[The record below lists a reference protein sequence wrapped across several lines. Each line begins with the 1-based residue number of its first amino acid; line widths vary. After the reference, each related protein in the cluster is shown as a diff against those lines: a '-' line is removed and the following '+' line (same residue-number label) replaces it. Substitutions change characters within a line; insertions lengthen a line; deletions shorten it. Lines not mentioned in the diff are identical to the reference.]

1 MLSFISRRRPLFVA
15 LSVVLGFGGVAH
27 AQDATTETAP
37 TKGAAPTKD
46 AAPTGLD
53 TVIVTGTRS
62 TERTV
67 SSSLQPIDLIT
78 PQQLQQTGATQLT
91 AALAR
96 LVPSLSFPQPTTIS
110 GAEVARPV
118 TLRGLSPDQVLVL
131 IDGKRQ
137 HAGAFLNLGGAI
149 GRGSNPV
156 DLNAIPMSAI
166 ERIEVLRDGQSARY
180 GSDAIG
186 GVINIILKKGGEGG
200 EVTAKF
206 GGYDAGDGIQRQLSA
221 DTGFRIGDKGSIHVS
236 IDTQNNDGTNR
247 AGRDQ
252 TAASVGT
259 TYGKKVYWLGDPE
272 VQSNKVAVTG
282 QYEFSKAAEVYFS
295 ALYRRDRDETASLYR
310 HRGDSTN
317 IASIYPSGYLPVNIP
332 IVTDTTFT
340 AGLRGELGDGWHYDV
355 SASQGSNE
363 YDNRSHSI
371 NADYYK
377 AFGST
382 PFFIQQ
388 ADYKTHQQVGN
399 VDISKEF
406 NPSWLPNSVSVSFG
420 AEYLRQA
427 YKVTPGDAVSK
438 YGANGGIT
446 GDLQGNW
453 ARHDV
458 SEYID
463 LETNLTDRFSVSAA
477 GRHEHYSDF
486 GGTTSG
492 SLAGRFDFT
501 SRIAVRGSV
510 GTGFRAPTLVQQH
523 YADISSQLQDL
534 GQGQQLVQSGTFP
547 VDSQAASLLGAEK
560 LKPEKSRSAT
570 VGLVLEPL
578 NNWNVSVDAYWIK
591 ITNRINL
598 SSNIPVGS
606 NAVTSYLEASG
617 VDANYQSIRYFTNAV
632 DTRTRGLDFVSQYA
646 FDFDN
651 GDRLNTT
658 VGWSYNENKVIKVKP
673 NPAILDELGVAVQ
686 RVERRERLGLLGD
699 TNPRTKLD
707 VGFDYLHGPW
717 AGHANVQ
724 RYGSYEVYSNSGE
737 ALDQNFDHRWTLDLS
752 ADYNIQNWTF
762 RIGADNAFNAR
773 PEEVKYANSTSGNF
787 KYSLFSPMSWNGR
800 YYYASATCR
809 WK

>member
-1 MLSFISRRRPLFVA
+1 MLSFAHRRKPLFLA
-15 LSVVLGFGGVAH
+15 LAVVFSASSVH
-27 AQDATTETAP
+27 AQDAAPADKTESAKP
-37 TKGAAPTKD
+37 SN
-46 AAPTGLD
+46 LD

-67 SSSLQPIDLIT
+67 SSSLQPIDVIT
-78 PQQLQQTGATQLT
+78 PQQLQQSGATQLT

-96 LVPSLSFPQPTTIS
+96 LVPSLNFPQPTTIS

-137 HAGAFLNLGGAI
+137 HSGAFLNLGGAI

-156 DLNAIPMSAI
+156 DLNAIPVSAI

-186 GVINIILKKGGEGG
+186 GVINVILKKSGTGGQ
-200 EVTAKF
+200 VTAKF
-206 GGYDAGDGIQRQLSA
+206 GGYDAGDGLQRQLSA
-221 DTGFRIGDKGSIHVS
+221 DTGFKLGDKGSIHVA

-252 TAASVGT
+252 TSASVGT
-259 TYGKKVYWLGDPE
+259 TYGKKVYWLGDPA
-272 VQSNKVAVTG
+272 VQSNKVSVVG
-282 QYEFSKAAEVYFS
+282 QYEFSKAAEVYFE

-317 IASIYPSGYLPVNIP
+317 IASIYPSGYLPVSIP
-332 IVTDTTFT
+332 IVNDTTLT
-340 AGLRGELGDGWHYDV
+340 AGLRGELGDGWHYDASV
-355 SASQGSNE
+355 SHGSNE
-363 YDNRSHSI
+363 YDQRSHSI

-377 AFGST
+377 AFGET
-382 PFFIQQ
+382 PFFIQG
-388 ADYKTHQQVGN
+388 ADYKTNQQVAN
-399 VDISKEF
+399 LDISKEITT
-406 NPSWLPNSVSVSFG
+406 SWLPNPVSVSFG

-427 YKVTPGDAVSK
+427 YKVTPGDAVSQ

-453 ARHDV
+453 QRHDT

-463 LETNLTDRFSVSAA
+463 LETNLTDRFAVSLA
-477 GRHEHYSDF
+477 GRHENYSDF

-492 SLAGRFDFT
+492 SLSGRFDFT
-501 SRIAVRGSV
+501 PRVAVRGSV

-534 GQGQQLVQSGTFP
+534 GQGQVLVQSGTFP
-547 VDSQAASLLGAEK
+547 VDAAAASLLGAEK

-570 VGLVLEPL
+570 LGLVLEPL
-578 NNWNVSVDAYWIK
+578 NGWNVSVDAYYIK
-591 ITNRINL
+591 INNRINL
-598 SSNIPVGS
+598 SSNIPVS
-606 NAVTSYLEASG
+606 TPAVNAYLAANG
-617 VDANYQSIRYFTNAV
+617 VNANYQSIRYFTNAV

-646 FDFDN
+646 FDFSN

-658 VGWSYNENKVIKVKP
+658 LGWAYNENEVTKVKP

-707 VGFDYLHGPW
+707 VGFDYLHGRW

-724 RYGSYEVYSNSGE
+724 RYGSYTVYSNSGT

-752 ADYNIQNWTF
+752 ADYNLDHWTLSA
-762 RIGADNAFNAR
+762 GADNAFNAR
-773 PEEVKYANSTSGNF
+773 PEQVKYANSTSGNF
-787 KYSLFSPMSWNGR
+787 KYSLFSPLSWNGR
-800 YYYASATCR
+800 YYYASATYR
-809 WK
+809 WD

>member
-1 MLSFISRRRPLFVA
+1 MLVSRRKPLFLAVA
-15 LSVVLGFGGVAH
+15 IVLGASSVH
-27 AQDATTETAP
+27 AQDASPADKAP
-37 TKGAAPTKD
+37 SAEASN
-46 AAPTGLD
+46 LD

-67 SSSLQPIDLIT
+67 SSSLQPIDVIT

-96 LVPSLSFPQPTTIS
+96 LVPSLNFPQPTTIS

-156 DLNAIPMSAI
+156 DLNAIPVSAI

-186 GVINIILKKGGEGG
+186 GVINVILKTSGTGGQ
-200 EVTAKF
+200 VTAKF
-206 GGYDAGDGIQRQLSA
+206 GGYDAGDGLQRQLAA
-221 DTGFRIGDKGSIHVS
+221 DTGFKLGDKGSIHVA

-247 AGRDQ
+247 AGRDR

-259 TYGKKVYWLGDPE
+259 TYGQKVYWLGDPA
-272 VQSNKVAVTG
+272 VQSNKVSLVG
-282 QYEFSKAAEVYFS
+282 QYEFSKAAEVYFE

-317 IASIYPSGYLPVNIP
+317 VASIYPQGYLPISVP
-332 IVTDTTFT
+332 IVNDLSLT
-340 AGLRGELGDGWHYDV
+340 AGLRGEVGDGWHYDASV
-355 SASQGSNE
+355 SHGSNE
-363 YDNRSHSI
+363 YDQRSHAI
-371 NADYYK
+371 NADYYR
-377 AFGST
+377 AFGDT
-382 PFFIQQ
+382 PFFIQG
-388 ADYKTHQQVGN
+388 ADYKTDQQVAN
-399 VDISKEF
+399 LDVSKEF
-406 NPSWLPNSVSVSFG
+406 TPSWLPNPVSVSFG
-420 AEYLRQA
+420 AEYLRQG
-427 YKVTPGDAVSK
+427 YKVKPGDLASQ

-453 ARHDV
+453 QRHDT
-458 SEYID
+458 SGYID
-463 LETNLTDRFSVSAA
+463 LETNLTDRFAVSLA
-477 GRHEHYSDF
+477 GRHENYSDF

-492 SLAGRFDFT
+492 SLSGRFDFT
-501 SRIAVRGSV
+501 PRVAVRGSV

-534 GQGQQLVQSGTFP
+534 GQGQVLVQSGTFP
-547 VDSQAASLLGAEK
+547 VDAQAASLLGAQK

-570 VGLVLEPL
+570 LGLVLEPL
-578 NNWNVSVDAYWIK
+578 TGWNVSVDAYWIK
-591 ITNRINL
+591 IANRINL
-598 SSNIPVGS
+598 SSNIPVATPAV
-606 NAVTSYLEASG
+606 NAYLAANG

-646 FDFDN
+646 FDFTD

-658 VGWSYNENKVIKVKP
+658 VSWAYNENEVTKVKP

-707 VGFDYLHGPW
+707 LGFDYLHGRW

-724 RYGSYEVYSNSGE
+724 RYGSYTVYSNSGPT
-737 ALDQNFDHRWTLDLS
+737 LDQDFDHRWTLDLS
-752 ADYNIQNWTF
+752 ADYNLDHWTF
-762 RIGADNAFNAR
+762 SAGADNAFNAR
-773 PEEVKYANSTSGNF
+773 PEQTKYANSTSGNF
-787 KYSLFSPMSWNGR
+787 KYSLFSPLSWNGR
-800 YYYASATCR
+800 YYYASATYR
-809 WK
+809 WD

>member
-1 MLSFISRRRPLFVA
+1 MLVSRRKPLFLAVA
-15 LSVVLGFGGVAH
+15 IVFGASSAH
-27 AQDATTETAP
+27 AQDAASADKATA
-37 TKGAAPTKD
+37 TRASN
-46 AAPTGLD
+46 LD

-67 SSSLQPIDLIT
+67 SSSLQPIDVIT

-96 LVPSLSFPQPTTIS
+96 LVPSLNFPQPTTIS

-156 DLNAIPMSAI
+156 DLNAIPVSAI

-186 GVINIILKKGGEGG
+186 GVINVILKKGGTGG
-200 EVTAKF
+200 QVTAKF
-206 GGYDAGDGIQRQLSA
+206 GGYDAGDGLQRQLAA
-221 DTGFRIGDKGSIHVS
+221 DTGFKLGDKGSIHVA

-252 TAASVGT
+252 TPASVGT
-259 TYGKKVYWLGDPE
+259 TYGKKVYWLGDPA
-272 VQSNKVAVTG
+272 VQSNKVSLVG
-282 QYEFSKAAEVYFS
+282 QYEFSKAAEVYVE

-317 IASIYPSGYLPVNIP
+317 VASIYPQGYLPISIPVVN
-332 IVTDTTFT
+332 DLSLT
-340 AGLRGELGDGWHYDV
+340 AGLRGEVGDGWHYD
-355 SASQGSNE
+355 ASVGHGSNE
-363 YDNRSHSI
+363 YDQRSHAI
-371 NADYYK
+371 NADYYR
-377 AFGST
+377 AFGDT
-382 PFFIQQ
+382 PFFIQG
-388 ADYKTHQQVGN
+388 ADYKTNQQVAN
-399 VDISKEF
+399 LDISKEF
-406 NPSWLPNSVSVSFG
+406 APSWLPNPVSVSFG
-420 AEYLRQA
+420 AEYLRQG
-427 YKVTPGDAVSK
+427 YKVKPGDLASQ

-453 ARHDV
+453 QRHDT

-463 LETNLTDRFSVSAA
+463 LETNLTDRFAVSLA
-477 GRHEHYSDF
+477 GRHENYSDF

-492 SLAGRFDFT
+492 SLSGRFDFT
-501 SRIAVRGSV
+501 PRIAVRGSV

-534 GQGQQLVQSGTFP
+534 GQGQVLVQSGTFP
-547 VDSQAASLLGAEK
+547 VDAQAASLLGAEK

-570 VGLVLEPL
+570 LGLVLEPL
-578 NNWNVSVDAYWIK
+578 TGWNVSVDAYWIK

-598 SSNIPVGS
+598 SSNIPV
-606 NAVTSYLEASG
+606 NTPAVGAYLAANG

-646 FDFDN
+646 FDFSN

-658 VGWSYNENKVIKVKP
+658 VSWAYNENEVTRVKA

-707 VGFDYLHGPW
+707 LGFDYLHGRW

-724 RYGSYEVYSNSGE
+724 RYGSYTVYSNSGPT
-737 ALDQNFDHRWTLDLS
+737 LDQDFDHRWTLDLS
-752 ADYNIQNWTF
+752 ADYNLDHWTF
-762 RIGADNAFNAR
+762 SAGADNAFNAR
-773 PEEVKYANSTSGNF
+773 PEQTKYANSTSGNF
-787 KYSLFSPMSWNGR
+787 KYSLFSPLSWNGR
-800 YYYASATCR
+800 YYYASATYR
-809 WK
+809 WD

>member
-1 MLSFISRRRPLFVA
+1 MLSFAHRRKPLFLALAVA
-15 LSVVLGFGGVAH
+15 LSASTVH
-27 AQDATTETAP
+27 AQQAAPADTTE
-37 TKGAAPTKD
+37 AAKPSN
-46 AAPTGLD
+46 LD

-67 SSSLQPIDLIT
+67 SSSLQPIDVIT
-78 PQQLQQTGATQLT
+78 PQQLQQSGATQLA

-96 LVPSLSFPQPTTIS
+96 LVPSLNFPQPTTIS

-137 HAGAFLNLGGAI
+137 HSGAFLNLGGAI

-156 DLNAIPMSAI
+156 DLNAIPVSAI

-186 GVINIILKKGGEGG
+186 GVINVILKKSGTGGQ
-200 EVTAKF
+200 VTAKF
-206 GGYDAGDGIQRQLSA
+206 GGYDAGDGLQRQLSA
-221 DTGFRIGDKGSIHVS
+221 DTGFKLGDKGSIHVA
-236 IDTQNNDGTNR
+236 IDTQNNDGSNR

-259 TYGKKVYWLGDPE
+259 TYGKKVYWLGDPA
-272 VQSNKVAVTG
+272 VQSNKVSVVG
-282 QYEFSKAAEVYFS
+282 QYEFSKAAEVYFE

-317 IASIYPSGYLPVNIP
+317 VASIYPSGYLPVSIP
-332 IVTDTTFT
+332 IVNDTTLT
-340 AGLRGELGDGWHYDV
+340 AGLRGELGDGWHYDASV
-355 SASQGSNE
+355 SHGSNE
-363 YDNRSHSI
+363 YDQRSRSI
-371 NADYYK
+371 NADYYR
-377 AFGST
+377 AFGET
-382 PFFIQQ
+382 PFFIQG
-388 ADYKTHQQVGN
+388 ADYKTNQQVAN
-399 VDISKEF
+399 LDISKEITT
-406 NPSWLPNSVSVSFG
+406 SWLPNPVSVSFG

-427 YKVTPGDAVSK
+427 YKVTPGDAVSQ

-453 ARHDV
+453 QRHDT

-463 LETNLTDRFSVSAA
+463 LETNLTDRFAVSLA
-477 GRHEHYSDF
+477 GRHENYSDF

-492 SLAGRFDFT
+492 SLSGRFDFT
-501 SRIAVRGSV
+501 PRVAVRGSV

-534 GQGQQLVQSGTFP
+534 GQGQVLVQSGTFP
-547 VDSQAASLLGAEK
+547 VDAEAASLLGAEK

-570 VGLVLEPL
+570 LGLVLEPL
-578 NNWNVSVDAYWIK
+578 NGWNVSVDAYYIK
-591 ITNRINL
+591 INNRINL
-598 SSNIPVGS
+598 SSNIPVS
-606 NAVTSYLEASG
+606 TPAVNAYLAANG

-632 DTRTRGLDFVSQYA
+632 DTRTRGLDVVSQYG
-646 FDFDN
+646 FDFAN

-658 VGWSYNENKVIKVKP
+658 VGWAYNENEVTRVKP

-707 VGFDYLHGPW
+707 VGFDYLHGRW

-724 RYGSYEVYSNSGE
+724 RYGSYTVYSNSGN

-752 ADYNIQNWTF
+752 ADYNIDHWTLSA
-762 RIGADNAFNAR
+762 GADNAFNAR
-773 PEEVKYANSTSGNF
+773 PEQVKYANSTSGNF
-787 KYSLFSPMSWNGR
+787 KYSLFSPLSWNGR
-800 YYYASATCR
+800 YYYASATYR
-809 WK
+809 WD

>member
-1 MLSFISRRRPLFVA
+1 MFALVPRRRTPLFIAVSLA
-15 LSVVLGFGGVAH
+15 LAVSAGPVL
-27 AQDATTETAP
+27 AQDAPTADKP
-37 TKGAAPTKD
+37 ESAKASQ
-46 AAPTGLD
+46 LD

-67 SSSLQPIDLIT
+67 SSSLQPIDVIT
-78 PQQLQQTGATQLT
+78 PQQLQQSGATQLT

-137 HAGAFLNLGGAI
+137 HSGAFLNLGGAI

-156 DLNAIPMSAI
+156 DLNAIPISAI

-186 GVINIILKKGGEGG
+186 GVINVILKKGGEGG
-200 EVTAKF
+200 QVTAKF
-206 GGYDAGDGIQRQLSA
+206 GGYDAGDGLQRQLSA
-221 DTGFRIGDKGSIHVS
+221 DTGFKLGEKGSIHVA
-236 IDTQNNDGTNR
+236 IDTQNNDYTNR
-247 AGRDQ
+247 AGPDQ
-252 TAASVGT
+252 TPAAKGT
-259 TYGKKVYWLGDPE
+259 TYNQKVYRLGDPG
-272 VQSNKVAVTG
+272 VQSNKVSLVG
-282 QYEFSKAAEVYFS
+282 QYEFSKAAEVYFE

-317 IASIYPSGYLPVNIP
+317 VVAIYPEGYLPVSIP
-332 IVTDTTFT
+332 IVSDTTLT

-355 SASQGSNE
+355 SASHGSNE
-363 YDNRSHSI
+363 YDQRSQSI
-371 NADYYK
+371 NADWYK
-377 AFGST
+377 TYGYT
-382 PFFIQQ
+382 PFFIQG
-388 ADYKTHQQVGN
+388 ADYKTNQQVGN

-406 NPSWLPNSVSVSFG
+406 SPSWLANPVSVSFG
-420 AEYLRQA
+420 VEYLRQA
-427 YKVTPGDAVSK
+427 YKVTPGDAVSQ
-438 YGANGGIT
+438 YGPNGGIT

-453 ARHDV
+453 QRHDV

-463 LETNLTDRFSVSAA
+463 LESNITDRFALSLA
-477 GRHEHYSDF
+477 GRHEQYSDF

-492 SLAGRFDFT
+492 SLSGRFDFT
-501 SRIAVRGSV
+501 PRVALRGSV

-523 YADISSQLQDL
+523 YADISQQLQDL
-534 GQGQQLVQSGTFP
+534 GQGQVLVQSGTFP
-547 VDSQAASLLGAEK
+547 VDAQAASLLGAEK

-570 VGLVLEPL
+570 LGLVLEPL
-578 NNWNVSVDAYWIK
+578 TGWNVSVDAYWIK

-598 SSNIPVGS
+598 SSNIPV
-606 NAVTSYLEASG
+606 NTPAVSTYLLANG

-646 FDFDN
+646 FDFAN

-658 VGWSYNENKVIKVKP
+658 VGWAYNENEVTRVKP

-707 VGFDYLHGPW
+707 LGFDYLHGRW

-724 RYGSYEVYSNSGE
+724 RYGNYTVYSNSGV
-737 ALDQNFDHRWTLDLS
+737 ALDQNFAHRWTLDLS
-752 ADYNIQNWTF
+752 ADYNLDNWTF
-762 RIGADNAFNAR
+762 SAGADNAFNAR
-773 PEEVKYANSTSGNF
+773 PEQVKYANSTNGNF
-787 KYSLFSPMSWNGR
+787 KYSLFSPLSWNGR
-800 YYYASATCR
+800 YYYASVTYR

>member
-1 MLSFISRRRPLFVA
+1 MLSFAHRRKPLFVA
-15 LSVVLGFGGVAH
+15 LAVALSASSVH
-27 AQDATTETAP
+27 AQQAAPADTTE
-37 TKGAAPTKD
+37 AAKPSN
-46 AAPTGLD
+46 LD

-67 SSSLQPIDLIT
+67 SSSLQPIDVIT
-78 PQQLQQTGATQLT
+78 PQQLQQSGATQLT

-96 LVPSLSFPQPTTIS
+96 LVPSLNFPQPTTIS

-137 HAGAFLNLGGAI
+137 HSGAFLNLGGAI

-156 DLNAIPMSAI
+156 DLNAIPVSAI

-186 GVINIILKKGGEGG
+186 GVINVILKKSGTGGQ
-200 EVTAKF
+200 VTAKF
-206 GGYDAGDGIQRQLSA
+206 GGYDAGDGLQRQLSA
-221 DTGFRIGDKGSIHVS
+221 DTGFKLGDKGSIHVA
-236 IDTQNNDGTNR
+236 IDTQNNDGSNR

-259 TYGKKVYWLGDPE
+259 TYGKKVYWLGDPA
-272 VQSNKVAVTG
+272 VQSNKVSVVG
-282 QYEFSKAAEVYFS
+282 QYEFSKAAEVYFE

-317 IASIYPSGYLPVNIP
+317 VASIYPSGYLPVSIP
-332 IVTDTTFT
+332 IVNDATLT
-340 AGLRGELGDGWHYDV
+340 AGLRGELGDGWHYDASV
-355 SASQGSNE
+355 SHGSNE
-363 YDNRSHSI
+363 YDQRSHSI
-371 NADYYK
+371 NADYYR
-377 AFGST
+377 AFGET
-382 PFFIQQ
+382 PFFIQG
-388 ADYKTHQQVGN
+388 ADYKTNQQVVN
-399 VDISKEF
+399 LDISKEITT
-406 NPSWLPNSVSVSFG
+406 SWLPNPVSVSFG

-427 YKVTPGDAVSK
+427 YKVTPGDAVSQ

-453 ARHDV
+453 QRHDT

-463 LETNLTDRFSVSAA
+463 LETNLTDRFAVSLA
-477 GRHEHYSDF
+477 GRHENYSDF

-492 SLAGRFDFT
+492 SLSGRFDFT
-501 SRIAVRGSV
+501 PRVAVRGSV

-534 GQGQQLVQSGTFP
+534 GQGQVLVQSGTFP
-547 VDSQAASLLGAEK
+547 VDAAAARLLGAEK

-570 VGLVLEPL
+570 LGLVLEPL
-578 NNWNVSVDAYWIK
+578 NGWNVSVDAYYIK
-591 ITNRINL
+591 INNRINL
-598 SSNIPVGS
+598 SSNIPVS
-606 NAVTSYLEASG
+606 TSAVNAYLAANG

-632 DTRTRGLDFVSQYA
+632 DTRTRGLDVVSQYG
-646 FDFDN
+646 FDFAN

-658 VGWSYNENKVIKVKP
+658 VGWAYNENEVTRVKP

-707 VGFDYLHGPW
+707 VGFDYLHGRW

-724 RYGSYEVYSNSGE
+724 RYGSYTVYSNSGN

-752 ADYNIQNWTF
+752 ADYNIDHWTLSA
-762 RIGADNAFNAR
+762 GADNAFNAR
-773 PEEVKYANSTSGNF
+773 PEQVKYANSTSGNF
-787 KYSLFSPMSWNGR
+787 KYSLFSPLSWNGR
-800 YYYASATCR
+800 YYYASATYR
-809 WK
+809 WD

>member
-1 MLSFISRRRPLFVA
+1 MFAPVPRRRTPLFIAVSLVFA
-15 LSVVLGFGGVAH
+15 ATTASAV
-27 AQDATTETAP
+27 AQDATPGPDKPDSPKASQ
-37 TKGAAPTKD
+37 
-46 AAPTGLD
+46 LD

-67 SSSLQPIDLIT
+67 SSSLQPIDVIT
-78 PQQLQQTGATQLT
+78 PQQLQQSGATQLT

-137 HAGAFLNLGGAI
+137 HSGAFLNLGGAI

-156 DLNAIPMSAI
+156 DLNAIPISAI

-186 GVINIILKKGGEGG
+186 GVINVILKKGGEGG
-200 EVTAKF
+200 QVTAKF
-206 GGYDAGDGIQRQLSA
+206 GGYDAGDGLQRQLSA
-221 DTGFRIGDKGSIHVS
+221 DTGFKLGDKGSIHVA
-236 IDTQNNDGTNR
+236 IDTQNNDYTNR

-252 TAASVGT
+252 TPGT
-259 TYGKKVYWLGDPE
+259 TFNQKVYRLGDPG
-272 VQSNKVAVTG
+272 VQSNKVSVVG
-282 QYEFSKAAEVYFS
+282 QYEFSKAAEVYFE

-317 IASIYPSGYLPVNIP
+317 VIAIYPQGYLPVSIP
-332 IVTDTTFT
+332 IVNDTTLT

-355 SASQGSNE
+355 SASHGSNE
-363 YDNRSHSI
+363 YDQRSHSI
-371 NADYYK
+371 NADWYK
-377 AFGST
+377 AFGYT
-382 PFFIQQ
+382 PFFIQG
-388 ADYKTHQQVGN
+388 ADYKTNQQVGN

-406 NPSWLPNSVSVSFG
+406 SPSWLANPVSVSFG
-420 AEYLRQA
+420 VEYLRQA
-427 YKVTPGDAVSK
+427 YKVSPGDAVSQ
-438 YGANGGIT
+438 YGPNGGIT

-453 ARHDV
+453 QRHDV

-463 LETNLTDRFSVSAA
+463 LETNITDRFAVSVA
-477 GRHEHYSDF
+477 GRHEQYSDF

-492 SLAGRFDFT
+492 SLSGRFDFT
-501 SRIAVRGSV
+501 PRIALRGSV

-523 YADISSQLQDL
+523 YADVSQQLQDL
-534 GQGQQLVQSGTFP
+534 GHGQVLVQSGTFP
-547 VDSQAASLLGAEK
+547 VDAQAASLLGAEK
-560 LKPEKSRSAT
+560 LEPEKSRSAT
-570 VGLVLEPL
+570 LGLVLEPL
-578 NNWNVSVDAYWIK
+578 TGWNVSVDAYYIK

-598 SSNIPVGS
+598 SSNIPVNTPAV
-606 NAVTSYLEASG
+606 NAYLLANG

-632 DTRTRGLDFVSQYA
+632 DTRTRGIDFVSQNA
-646 FDFDN
+646 FDFAN

-658 VGWSYNENKVIKVKP
+658 VAWSYNENEVEKVKP

-707 VGFDYLHGPW
+707 VGFDYLHGRW

-724 RYGSYEVYSNSGE
+724 RYGNYTVYSNSGV
-737 ALDQNFDHRWTLDLS
+737 ALDQNFAHRWTLDLS
-752 ADYNIQNWTF
+752 ADYNLDNWTF
-762 RIGADNAFNAR
+762 SAGADNAFNAK
-773 PEEVKYANSTSGNF
+773 PGQVKYANSTNGNF
-787 KYSLFSPMSWNGR
+787 KYSLFSPLSWNGR
-800 YYYASATCR
+800 YYYASVTYR

>member
-1 MLSFISRRRPLFVA
+1 MSHRSIRRRAPLFVA
-15 LSVVLGFGGVAH
+15 VSLALASAAQ
-27 AQDATTETAP
+27 AQDATRASN
-37 TKGAAPTKD
+37 
-46 AAPTGLD
+46 LD

-67 SSSLQPIDLIT
+67 SSSLQPIDVIT

-96 LVPSLSFPQPTTIS
+96 LVPSLNFPQPTTIS

-156 DLNAIPMSAI
+156 DLNAIPISAI

-186 GVINIILKKGGEGG
+186 GVINVILKKGGEGG
-200 EVTAKF
+200 QVTAKF
-206 GGYDAGDGIQRQLSA
+206 GGYDAGDGLQRQLSA
-221 DTGFRIGDKGSIHVS
+221 DTGFKLGEKGSIHVA

-247 AGRDQ
+247 AGRDYGSS
-252 TAASVGT
+252 AVGT
-259 TYGKKVYWLGDPE
+259 TYGKKVYWLGDPA
-272 VQSNKVAVTG
+272 VQSNKVSLTG
-282 QYEFSKAAEVYFS
+282 QYAFSKAAEVYFT
-295 ALYRRDRDETASLYR
+295 AIYRRDRDETASLYR

-317 IASIYPSGYLPVNIP
+317 VPSIYPEGYLPISIP
-332 IVTDTTFT
+332 IVSDTTLT

-355 SASQGSNE
+355 SATHGSNE
-363 YDNRSHSI
+363 YDQRSHAI
-371 NADYYK
+371 NADWYK
-377 AFGST
+377 AYGYT
-382 PFFIQQ
+382 PFFIQG
-388 ADYKTHQQVGN
+388 ADYKTQQQTGN

-406 NPSWLPNSVSVSFG
+406 TPSWLPNSVSVSFG
-420 AEYLRQA
+420 LEYLRQA
-427 YKVTPGDAVSK
+427 YKVTPGDAVSQ
-438 YGANGGIT
+438 YGANGGVT

-453 ARHDV
+453 QRHDV

-463 LETNLTDRFSVSAA
+463 LETNLTDRFAVSLA

-492 SLAGRFDFT
+492 SLSGRFDFT
-501 SRIAVRGSV
+501 PRVAVRGSV

-534 GQGQQLVQSGTFP
+534 GQGQVLVQSGTFP
-547 VDSQAASLLGAEK
+547 VDAAAASLLGAQQ

-570 VGLVLEPL
+570 LGLVLEPL
-578 NNWNVSVDAYWIK
+578 TGWNVSVDAYWIK

-598 SSNIPVGS
+598 SSNIPVNTPAV
-606 NAVTSYLEASG
+606 NAYLAANG

-632 DTRTRGLDFVSQYA
+632 DTRTRGIDFVSQYG
-646 FDFDN
+646 FDFSN

-658 VGWSYNENKVIKVKP
+658 LGWAYNENEVTKVKP
-673 NPAILDELGVAVQ
+673 NPAILDDLGVAVQ

-707 VGFDYLHGPW
+707 VGFDYLHGRW

-724 RYGSYEVYSNSGE
+724 RYGSYTVYSNSGA

-752 ADYNIQNWTF
+752 ADYTLDSWTF
-762 RIGADNAFNAR
+762 TAGADNVTNAR
-773 PEEVKYANSTSGNF
+773 PEQVKYANSTNGNF
-787 KYSLFSPMSWNGR
+787 KYSLFSPLSWNGR
-800 YYYASATCR
+800 YYYASVTYR
-809 WK
+809 WQ

>member
-1 MLSFISRRRPLFVA
+1 MHSLVRRRRHTLFLA
-15 LSVVLGFGGVAH
+15 LAAAFGVPALH
-27 AQDATTETAP
+27 AQDAARTSQ
-37 TKGAAPTKD
+37 
-46 AAPTGLD
+46 LD

-67 SSSLQPIDLIT
+67 SSSLQPIDVIT

-96 LVPSLSFPQPTTIS
+96 LVPSLNFPQPTTIS

-137 HAGAFLNLGGAI
+137 HTGAFLNLGGAI

-156 DLNAIPMSAI
+156 DLNAIPVSAI

-186 GVINIILKKGGEGG
+186 GVINVILKKSGQGGQ
-200 EVTAKF
+200 VTAKF
-206 GGYDAGDGIQRQLSA
+206 GGYDAGDGLQRQLTA
-221 DTGFRIGDKGSIHVS
+221 DTGFKLGDKGSIHVA

-247 AGRDQ
+247 AGRDR
-252 TAASVGT
+252 TAASVGS
-259 TYGKKVYWLGDPE
+259 TYGQKVYWLGDPA
-272 VQSNKVAVTG
+272 VQSNKVSLVG
-282 QYEFSKAAEVYFS
+282 QYAFSKAVEVYVE

-317 IASIYPSGYLPVNIP
+317 VIAIYPNGYLPVGIP
-332 IVTDTTFT
+332 IVNDTSIT
-340 AGLRGELGDGWHYDV
+340 AGIRGELGEGWHYDL
-355 SASQGSNE
+355 SATHGSNE
-363 YDNRSHSI
+363 YDQRSHAI
-371 NADYYK
+371 NADWYR
-377 AFGST
+377 AFGYT
-382 PFFIQQ
+382 PFFIQG
-388 ADYKTHQQVGN
+388 ADYKTNQQTGN
-399 VDISKEF
+399 LDIGKEF
-406 NPSWLPNSVSVSFG
+406 SPSWLPNPVSVSFG
-420 AEYLRQA
+420 LEYLRQG
-427 YKVTPGDAVSK
+427 YKVSPGDAVSQ
-438 YGANGGIT
+438 YGPNGGIT
-446 GDLQGNW
+446 GDLRGNW
-453 ARHDV
+453 QRHDV

-463 LETNLTDRFSVSAA
+463 LETNLTDRFALSLA

-492 SLAGRFDFT
+492 SLSGRFDFNP
-501 SRIAVRGSV
+501 RVALRGSV

-534 GQGQQLVQSGTFP
+534 GQGQVLVQSGTFP
-547 VDSQAASLLGAEK
+547 VDAQAASLLGAEK

-570 VGLVLEPL
+570 LGLALEPL
-578 NNWNVSVDAYWIK
+578 DGWNVSVDAYWIK

-598 SSNIPVGS
+598 SSNIPVNTPTV
-606 NAVTSYLEASG
+606 NAYLTANG

-646 FDFDN
+646 FDFAN

-658 VGWSYNENKVIKVKP
+658 VGWAYNENEVTKVKP

-707 VGFDYLHGPW
+707 VGLDYLHGRW

-724 RYGSYEVYSNSGE
+724 RYGDYTVYSNSGN

-752 ADYNIQNWTF
+752 ADYSIDQWTF
-762 RIGADNAFNAR
+762 TAGADNAFNAR
-773 PEEVKYANSTSGNF
+773 PEQTKFANSTGGNF
-787 KYSLFSPMSWNGR
+787 KYSLFSPLSWNGR
-800 YYYASATCR
+800 YYYASATYR
-809 WK
+809 WN

>member
-1 MLSFISRRRPLFVA
+1 MSPSTHRRHPLSLA
-15 LSVVLGFGGVAH
+15 LALVLGATSVH
-27 AQDATTETAP
+27 AQE
-37 TKGAAPTKD
+37 AAPADK
-46 AAPTGLD
+46 AESAKPSQLD

-67 SSSLQPIDLIT
+67 SSSLQAIDVIT

-96 LVPSLSFPQPTTIS
+96 LVPSLNFPQPTTIS

-156 DLNAIPMSAI
+156 DLNAIPVSAV

-186 GVINIILKKGGEGG
+186 GVINVILKKSGTGGQ
-200 EVTAKF
+200 VTAKF
-206 GGYDAGDGIQRQLSA
+206 GGYDAGDGLQRQLSA
-221 DTGFRIGDKGSIHVS
+221 DTGFKLGDKGSIHVA

-247 AGRDQ
+247 AGLDR

-259 TYGKKVYWLGDPE
+259 TYGKQVYWLGDPA
-272 VQSNKVAVTG
+272 VQSNKVSLVG
-282 QYEFSKAAEVYFS
+282 QYAFSKAAEVYVE

-310 HRGDSTN
+310 HRGESTN
-317 IASIYPSGYLPVNIP
+317 VASIYPQGYLPVNVP
-332 IVTDTTFT
+332 IVNDTTLT
-340 AGLRGELGDGWHYDV
+340 AGVRGEFDSGWHYDASV
-355 SASQGSNE
+355 SHGSNE
-363 YDNRSHSI
+363 YDQRSHAI
-371 NADYYK
+371 NADYYR

-382 PFFIQQ
+382 PFFIQG
-388 ADYKTHQQVGN
+388 ADYKTNQQVAN
-399 VDISKEF
+399 LDIGKEF
-406 NPSWLPNSVSVSFG
+406 SPSWLPNPVSVSFG
-420 AEYLRQA
+420 AEYLRQG
-427 YKVTPGDAVSK
+427 YKVKPGDAVSQ

-453 ARHDV
+453 QRHDTSV
-458 SEYID
+458 YID
-463 LETNLTDRFSVSAA
+463 LDTNLTDRFAVSLA
-477 GRHEHYSDF
+477 GRHEQYSDF

-492 SLAGRFDFT
+492 SLSGRFDFT
-501 SRIAVRGSV
+501 PRVALRGSV

-534 GQGQQLVQSGTFP
+534 GQGQVLVQSGTFP
-547 VDSQAASLLGAEK
+547 VDSAAASLLGAVK

-570 VGLVLEPL
+570 LGLVLEPL
-578 NNWNVSVDAYWIK
+578 DGWNVSADAYWIK
-591 ITNRINL
+591 IANRINL
-598 SSNIPVGS
+598 SSNIPVNTPTV
-606 NAVTSYLEASG
+606 NAYLAANG

-632 DTRTRGLDFVSQYA
+632 NTRTRGLDIVSQYG
-646 FDFDN
+646 FDFAN

-658 VGWSYNENKVIKVKP
+658 VGWAYNENKVTRVKP

-707 VGFDYLHGPW
+707 VGFDYLHSRW
-717 AGHANVQ
+717 AAHANVQ
-724 RYGSYEVYSNSGE
+724 RYGSYTVYSNSGP
-737 ALDQNFDHRWTLDLS
+737 ALDQDFDHRWTLDLS
-752 ADYNIQNWTF
+752 ADYNLDRWTF
-762 RIGADNAFNAR
+762 TAGADNAFNAR
-773 PEEVKYANSTSGNF
+773 PEQVKYANSTSGNF
-787 KYSLFSPMSWNGR
+787 KYSLFSPLSWNGR
-800 YYYASATCR
+800 YYYASVTYR
-809 WK
+809 WD